1 MNVFYI
7 AFYETA
13 ATFVIGIVTLYLA
26 LLVARRLIL
35 GQPYAEMLRQP
46 NYAAV
51 LFTASYVLCVMLLV
65 QNSVAPAVDALRT
78 LVSVQAVF
86 SVKFLGVSLL
96 YLLIIFLLSVCAALF
111 LTLVSARILIAA
123 TEKVD
128 EVLEI
133 KRGNLAAAILL
144 SACMPAFTLFI
155 RPSYERFA
163 GSLVS
168 HEMLN
173 RLAPK
178 LVSPEIPDPGRT
190 TTPLPP
196 PRPSDER

>member
-7 AFYETA
+7 AFYETT
-13 ATFVIGIVTLYLA
+13 ATFVIGIITLYLA
-26 LLVARRLIL
+26 LQVARRLIL
-35 GQPYAEMLRQP
+35 RRPYAEILRQP

-65 QNSVAPAVDALRT
+65 QNSITPAVDALRT
-78 LVSVQAVF
+78 LVSSQDVF
-86 SVKFLGVSLL
+86 SIKFLGVSLI
-96 YLLIIFLLSVCAALF
+96 YLLVIFLISVCAALF

-123 TEKVD
+123 TDKVD

-133 KRGNLAAAILL
+133 KRGNLAAAVLL

-168 HEMLN
+168 HEMLH
-173 RLAPK
+173 RLAPQ
-178 LVSPEIPDPGRT
+178 LVSPDLPDPERK
-190 TTPLPP
+190 TTPVAP